1 MYSKSLLKSHGW
13 DERAHTVWKVGDVLS
28 DSSGYWVL
36 HLRFLENLSR
46 IV

>member
-28 DSSGYWVL
+28 DGYWVL
-36 HLRFLENLSR
+36 GTAPPFPRKS
-46 IV
+46 